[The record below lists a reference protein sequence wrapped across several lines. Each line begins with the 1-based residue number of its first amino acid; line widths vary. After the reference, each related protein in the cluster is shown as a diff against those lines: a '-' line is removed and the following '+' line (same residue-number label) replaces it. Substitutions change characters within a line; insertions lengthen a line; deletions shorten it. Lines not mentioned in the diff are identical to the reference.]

1 MRLHVLSTLLLCLT
15 RASSFSL
22 TQFSPATSS
31 SLYAYHFGAG
41 AVNTDKPAT
50 KKRYKSYVPDGLSEE
65 EYAQIKLEEYR
76 KQQKMQYG
84 AWGPRFKQVDGDPD
98 NNWFNLP
105 SLWTTG
111 FNSNPNALLN
121 SGSADTGGEPLT
133 VFARMVVYLRRFM
146 MPYLTL
152 LMSIYF
158 LEVSITTK
166 NVLQPILRGKFIILK
181 YTVIRAL
188 TPILVLKQLDLL
200 ASKVLGWPEQSG
212 TAKLSLAVGLVL
224 SMISLLL
231 RLRM

>member
-1 MRLHVLSTLLLCLT
+1 MGPGAQDSWVVFPLFSFASLSSSF
-15 RASSFSL
+15 ASSYWFN
-22 TQFSPATSS
+22 
-31 SLYAYHFGAG
+31 HF
-41 AVNTDKPAT
+41 T
-50 KKRYKSYVPDGLSEE
+50 R
-65 EYAQIKLEEYR
+65 Q
-76 KQQKMQYG
+76 
-84 AWGPRFKQVDGDPD
+84 KQVDGDPD

-121 SGSADTGGEPLT
+121 SRSADTGGEPLT

-231 RLRM
+231 RLRMWEDSWWIILVYY